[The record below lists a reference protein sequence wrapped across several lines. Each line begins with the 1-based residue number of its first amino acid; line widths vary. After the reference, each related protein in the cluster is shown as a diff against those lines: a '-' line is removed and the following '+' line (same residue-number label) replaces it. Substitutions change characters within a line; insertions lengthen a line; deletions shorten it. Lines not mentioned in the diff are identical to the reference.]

1 MVLVEQ
7 ACTDAIRP
15 LAVCE
20 NHKDVTSP
28 VLKMTTPAAIQ
39 RILLIVCCA
48 TFDVEDTVAW
58 TNNEVGDFTNGE
70 LALARTDDARV
81 AHARAA
87 AELLAEP
94 LGRDRAVRL
103 ALLNSPVIQTMLAN
117 SWAEGADAAQS
128 GRIPN
133 PVFSYESL
141 STDDNA
147 EVEIEIERLFAFG
160 LLDVLTLPFKQR
172 IAKRRIERARLQLAA
187 DVIDQVTEV
196 RQAWVEAVAAQQT
209 LEYASQVRESAAA
222 AAELARRM
230 ESVGNFSR
238 LARVRQHMFYAD
250 ATTDLAAARHHTRS
264 TRERLV
270 RLLGLDERQVEML
283 VLPDQLPG
291 IPDRPIQPD
300 EVPASLNERRLDVVM
315 AKADLE
321 AAGHA
326 QGSDRITS
334 FIDIEAGFRS
344 ATVFTRGEGDDGG
357 SDSGSGHES
366 ADGYELEL
374 EIPLFDWGGMQRAG
388 SNARVLAAAN
398 TYEAT
403 LRAAASLL
411 RESYSA
417 YRTSFDITTHYRDEI
432 LPLVETISE
441 ENVLQYNGMFIGVFE
456 LLADSRTAIDAVMAG
471 IDAQRQFWSAE
482 AALQASITGR
492 PMMAD
497 VAAVGV
503 GDGGDGE
510 AH

>member
-103 ALLNSPVIQTMLAN
+103 ALLNS
-117 SWAEGADAAQS
+117 
-128 GRIPN
+128 
-133 PVFSYESL
+133 
-141 STDDNA
+141 
-147 EVEIEIERLFAFG
+147 
-160 LLDVLTLPFKQR
+160 
-172 IAKRRIERARLQLAA
+172 
-187 DVIDQVTEV
+187 
-196 RQAWVEAVAAQQT
+196 
-209 LEYASQVRESAAA
+209 
-222 AAELARRM
+222 
-230 ESVGNFSR
+230 
-238 LARVRQHMFYAD
+238 
-250 ATTDLAAARHHTRS
+250 
-264 TRERLV
+264 
-270 RLLGLDERQVEML
+270 
-283 VLPDQLPG
+283 
-291 IPDRPIQPD
+291 
-300 EVPASLNERRLDVVM
+300 
-315 AKADLE
+315 
-321 AAGHA
+321 
-326 QGSDRITS
+326 
-334 FIDIEAGFRS
+334 
-344 ATVFTRGEGDDGG
+344 
-357 SDSGSGHES
+357 

-441 ENVLQYNGMFIGVFE
+441 ENVLRYNCIFIGVFE
-456 LLADSRTAIDAVMAG
+456 LLADSRTAIDAVMAA

-482 AALQASITGR
+482 AALKASITGR